1 MTDKFVASN
10 GAEIEI
16 CFAGF
21 REAMNLKNAIYKNI
35 VGNNIKIAS
44 IKLDGF
50 SIDEMKNLNADS
62 LKQNKDKIIKS
73 LLSSADNILQFIL
86 SVDSD
91 SEINK
96 SIFSCLKKCRYNKQK
111 ITEELFEDEKAI
123 EAYYEIV
130 IACIKKNLAPFLKP
144 LIAKLSK
151 LNQNQETNLES
162 KSG

>member
-1 MTDKFVASN
+1 MTDKFTALN

-21 REAMNLKNAIYKNI
+21 REAMSLKNAIAKSLIEKDLRLADIDINDFNNLSFLNSIFSNI
-35 VGNNIKIAS
+35 LA
-44 IKLDGF
+44 
-50 SIDEMKNLNADS
+50 ADS
-62 LKQNKDKIIKS
+62 DPE
-73 LLSSADNILQFIL
+73 
-86 SVDSD
+86 VY
-91 SEINK
+91 K

-130 IACIKKNLAPFLKP
+130 IACIKKNLAPFLTP

-151 LNQNQETNLES
+151 LNQNQEISPES
-162 KSG
+162 KSS